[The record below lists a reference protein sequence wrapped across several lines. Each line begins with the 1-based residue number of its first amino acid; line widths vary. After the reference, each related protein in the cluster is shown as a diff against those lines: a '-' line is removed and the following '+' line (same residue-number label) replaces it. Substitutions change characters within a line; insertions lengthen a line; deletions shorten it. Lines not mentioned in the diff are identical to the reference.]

1 MARMEPAAAVENPPA
16 GPRVRRRRG
25 YRRSGFYAL
34 KTTLRQLGPRVI
46 DKRTSIGKAL
56 AAWRADLVRD
66 LGGHDA
72 LSTQQHAM
80 VELLCRQKLLLESLD
95 AWLLVQP
102 SLVNARKG
110 SLLPVMRERQQVADA
125 LARYLA
131 QLGLQRQTAPLDVAA
146 TPPRRR
152 RRRSCRTAPWALIPP
167 RVLHTHERATRPAR
181 AAQRHTSHRMGRG
194 PLATDY
200 PNARGTAGRPTL
212 MPAHDAVLALLDWL
226 PEGTEVDAALVA
238 DLIDIPEPDAAG
250 FSTTWRRPGASASP
264 TGPLQ

>member
-80 VELLCRQKLLLESLD
+80 VELLCRQKLLLESID

-102 SLVNARKG
+102 SLVNARKR
-110 SLLPVMRERQQVADA
+110 SLLPVVRERQQVADA

-146 TPPRRR
+146 LCAAADPHRRE
-152 RRRSCRTAPWALIPP
+152 
-167 RVLHTHERATRPAR
+167 VATRTGGLRDAPP
-181 AAQRHTSHRMGRG
+181 
-194 PLATDY
+194 PL
-200 PNARGTAGRPTL
+200 
-212 MPAHDAVLALLDWL
+212 
-226 PEGTEVDAALVA
+226 EDAAPSPGDTTA
-238 DLIDIPEPDAAG
+238 QEP
-250 FSTTWRRPGASASP
+250 
-264 TGPLQ
+264 